1 VSSKSSNAISATA
14 TNAAVAAPATLTK
27 SCRATKADWA
37 PRSDSHIAGAES
49 AIAAVSS
56 VSALAAYA
64 ISAAARAGAGDIAQ
78 HNAISEIQ
86 AGGAVQAINICISTL
101 AVSCLT
107 KASGSANATSA
118 ACSAFRLTNTNCN
131 SGDAGHINLGVSFA
145 ALAADS
151 AAVAS
156 TALSGAAYAAS
167 ALCRVLSYQG
177 ILN

>member
-14 TNAAVAAPATLTK
+14 TNAAVSAPATLTK

-37 PRSDSHIAGAES
+37 PRSDSHIAGSIS
-49 AIAAVSS
+49 AIAAISAVST
-56 VSALAAYA
+56 LASYSIA
-64 ISAAARAGAGDIAQ
+64 AAARAGAGNIAQ
-78 HNAISEIQ
+78 DPAIIDVK
-86 AGGAVQAINICISTL
+86 AGGTGQALDLCSCAL
-101 AVSCLT
+101 AVSSLT
-107 KASGSANATSA
+107 KASGSADTALA
-118 ACSAFRLTNTNCN
+118 ASSAFRLTNTNCN